1 MDEFMAAVRETGCE
15 PVSLAIKT
23 TKETGYY
30 TLLLLL
36 KLENFL

>member
-1 MDEFMAAVRETGCE
+1 MDKFTVAVRETGCE
-15 PVSLAIKT
+15 PASLAIKT

-36 KLENFL
+36 KLEDFL